1 MADEEKNLLSAVRKA
16 FESQMTDDQIQDF
29 KRLAEKFHQSFDI
42 DAQHTREHDIK
53 QIALEECLAHV
64 VESLKSG
71 LHPRHTTEHERAL
84 VVACYGKKWYVRF
97 GYTKDELEGVVDADN
112 KPVLTNLQ

>member
-1 MADEEKNLLSAVRKA
+1 MADEENNLLSSVRKA
-16 FESQMTDDQIQDF
+16 FESQMSEEQLRDF
-29 KRLAEKFHQSFDI
+29 RRLAEKFHQSFDI
-42 DAQHTREHDIK
+42 EAQHTREHDIK

-84 VVACYGKKWYVRF
+84 VAACYGKKWYVRF
-97 GYTKDELEGVVDADN
+97 GYTADELDGVVDEDG
-112 KPVLTNLQ
+112 KPILS